1 MAWPKDGLQS
11 DKGSGV
17 SLAEQYREQG
27 VNMLHDWARNPKA
40 SGDTGK
46 GNNFIEPSIM
56 EMLQRMETGRF
67 KVFGHLEEWFKE
79 FRSYHRKDGK
89 IVPIKDDIICATRYA
104 VMCAQFA
111 VAGKSQNWA
120 DYSDQSLPIKNWSNV

>member
-1 MAWPKDGLQS
+1 
-11 DKGSGV
+11 
-17 SLAEQYREQG
+17 
-27 VNMLHDWARNPKA
+27 MLHDWARNPKA
-40 SGDTGK
+40 AGDTGK

-79 FRSYHRKDGK
+79 FRAYHRKDGK
-89 IVPIKDDIICATRYA
+89 IVPIKDDILCATRYA

-111 VAGKSQNWA
+111 VAGKSQNWI
-120 DYSDQSLPIKNWSNV
+120 DYDNRSLPIKNWSNV